1 MSEKQE
7 SALWQIFCFIAK
19 VVSVVAVLV
28 YVAFSIATP
37 WIVDMLSWQVTTN
50 VQESLQAISTLLY
63 AIPVVIVSAVFV
75 GMLEGVGSIKRLNA
89 IRVVSNSLVF
99 IAPLIAWWLTSSLI
113 WVMASLVLLRTGTLF
128 LYVAACLPRLKIW
141 FANRSDTVKV
151 NYHHLLVSGGWMS
164 VSSLLAPVLTTFDR
178 YVVGALLSVSAVSY
192 YATPT
197 DMLMKLQVLS
207 AALMSVLFPAFS
219 ASAFVDVE
227 RLRVLF
233 LRGTLLLFMMMF
245 GVAILVSGFAT
256 PLLTVWLDTDFA
268 LQSHEVLQ
276 WVAIG
281 LLVNA
286 MSFVPF
292 GLLQAIGRADL
303 TAKVNLMEL
312 PFYVLLLYVGL
323 LEFGIVGAAIASTT
337 RLTINSCILF
347 ALVAKLKP
355 ELRSDVIKLVVLMLF
370 GVSVL
375 LLVGML

>member
-1 MSEKQE
+1 
-7 SALWQIFCFIAK
+7 
-19 VVSVVAVLV
+19 
-28 YVAFSIATP
+28 
-37 WIVDMLSWQVTTN
+37 
-50 VQESLQAISTLLY
+50 
-63 AIPVVIVSAVFV
+63 
-75 GMLEGVGSIKRLNA
+75 
-89 IRVVSNSLVF
+89 
-99 IAPLIAWWLTSSLI
+99 
-113 WVMASLVLLRTGTLF
+113 
-128 LYVAACLPRLKIW
+128 
-141 FANRSDTVKV
+141 
-151 NYHHLLVSGGWMS
+151 
-164 VSSLLAPVLTTFDR
+164 
-178 YVVGALLSVSAVSY
+178 
-192 YATPT
+192 
-197 DMLMKLQVLS
+197 
-207 AALMSVLFPAFS
+207 
-219 ASAFVDVE
+219 
-227 RLRVLF
+227 VLF

-355 ELRSDVIKLVVLMLF
+355 ELRSDVIKLVGLMLF